1 MSANAGAPLVFS
13 TAQNKAMTQLTPRG
27 CCWSCTREERGGRKE
42 AGEVWRARCTRR
54 KGSVGPKAL
63 SSSKT
68 PLPRAPVH
76 RRPPPA
82 ADQDDHGRPRPLGPQ
97 ALSEWRANKEAPT
110 AKSKKD
116 DGSNVGR
123 HTRQKKKKNRPAPG
137 AAFDVNVVCLVA
149 ASVCGEGTASLFCLL
164 TGGKT
169 KNPPRSLFSRPLT
182 FLSHHL
188 TMLRGLLVFV
198 VALLVA
204 TVQVRGGA
212 SWFWWPGGG

>member
-1 MSANAGAPLVFS
+1 MSRLSVSFYLVAVLVAVLLQVRGQGGGAAAARMSANAGAPLVLS

-27 CCWSCTREERGGRKE
+27 CCWSCTREERGGREE

-123 HTRQKKKKNRPAPG
+123 HTRQKKKK
-137 AAFDVNVVCLVA
+137 
-149 ASVCGEGTASLFCLL
+149 
-164 TGGKT
+164 TGPRQG
-169 KNPPRSLFSRPLT
+169 PPL
-182 FLSHHL
+182 
-188 TMLRGLLVFV
+188 M
-198 VALLVA
+198 
-204 TVQVRGGA
+204 
-212 SWFWWPGGG
+212 